1 MKCIKL
7 IKASKGHEIGQ
18 VLRVNDDE
26 ADLRV
31 KGGYWS
37 FAPKTEYK
45 LYKNP
50 DYKTK
55 RCTTFVKESYIFCT
69 RVVHLFSKSR
79 TSFIKHER
87 RNSFLKPGEE
97 KNSKG
102 FKIC

>member
-7 IKASKGHEIGQ
+7 IKASKGHEIGE
-18 VLRVNDDE
+18 VLRVDDNE

-50 DYKTK
+50 D
-55 RCTTFVKESYIFCT
+55 
-69 RVVHLFSKSR
+69 
-79 TSFIKHER
+79 
-87 RNSFLKPGEE
+87 
-97 KNSKG
+97 
-102 FKIC
+102 

>member
-1 MKCIKL
+1 MENMKCIKL
-7 IKASKGHEIGQ
+7 IKASKGHEIGE

-55 RCTTFVKESYIFCT
+55 KTFEKVS
-69 RVVHLFSKSR
+69 SKK
-79 TSFIKHER
+79 T
-87 RNSFLKPGEE
+87 LK
-97 KNSKG
+97 KNKVENN
-102 FKIC
+102 

>member
-7 IKASKGHEIGQ
+7 IKASKGHEIGE
-18 VLRVNDDE
+18 VLRVNDEE

-50 DYKTK
+50 EYKTK
-55 RCTTFVKESYIFCT
+55 KTTDKVS
-69 RVVHLFSKSR
+69 SK
-79 TSFIKHER
+79 KQ
-87 RNSFLKPGEE
+87 LK
-97 KNSKG
+97 KTKTTN
-102 FKIC
+102 